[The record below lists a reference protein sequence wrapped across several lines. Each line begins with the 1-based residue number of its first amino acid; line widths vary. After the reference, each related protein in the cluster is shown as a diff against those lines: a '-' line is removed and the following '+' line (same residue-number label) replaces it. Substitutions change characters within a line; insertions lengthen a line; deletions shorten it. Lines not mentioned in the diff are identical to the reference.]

1 MKLKNVHILIGS
13 IVCVVVFLTAC
24 KKNEVVTELQFQ
36 KNLLAGTGSYQ
47 NTQHIWKLDSILVD
61 DKPIILTDVQKLYK
75 KTFVYD
81 GVYLDTEKNE
91 GQWDLPELNKL
102 KQKIYYKTTNKID
115 STSYEI
121 ISINAARLKLRV
133 NGTKSKTDYSFVI
146 SN

>member
-1 MKLKNVHILIGS
+1 MIKFKYTILFIS
-13 IVCVVVFLTAC
+13 FVSVLVFSC
-24 KKNEVVTELQFQ
+24 KKEEVVSELQFQ
-36 KNLLAGTGSYQ
+36 KHLLAGTGSYQ
-47 NTQHIWKLDSILVD
+47 NTQHVWKLDSILVD
-61 DKPIILTDVQKLYK
+61 DKPVILTDVQRLYK

-91 GQWDLPELNKL
+91 GQWDIPELNKL
-102 KQKIYYKTTNKID
+102 KQKIYYKLTNKID

-133 NGTKSKTDYSFVI
+133 NGTKSKTDYSFII

>member
-1 MKLKNVHILIGS
+1 MKRFYYSYLIIS
-13 IVCVVVFLTAC
+13 FIIFLIISC
-24 KKNEVVTELQFQ
+24 KKDDVVSELQFQ

-47 NTQHIWKLDSILVD
+47 NTQRVWKLDSILVD
-61 DKPIILTDVQKLYK
+61 DKSVILTDVQKLYK

-91 GQWDLPELNKL
+91 GQWDIPELNKL
-102 KQKIYYKTTNKID
+102 KQKIYYKLTNKID

-133 NGTKSKTDYSFVI
+133 NGIKSKIDYSFII

>member
-1 MKLKNVHILIGS
+1 MKRFYYSYLIIS
-13 IVCVVVFLTAC
+13 LIIFLIISC
-24 KKNEVVTELQFQ
+24 KKDDVISELQFQ

-47 NTQHIWKLDSILVD
+47 NTQRVWKLDSILVD
-61 DKPIILTDVQKLYK
+61 DKSVILTDAQKLYK

-81 GVYLDTEKNE
+81 GIYMDTEKNE
-91 GQWDLPELNKL
+91 GQWELPELNKL
-102 KQKIYYKTTNKID
+102 KQKIYFKVTNKID

-133 NGTKSKTDYSFVI
+133 NGTKSKIDYSFII